1 MKNTGPIMGHPR
13 RTVNR
18 PARAFHRRLRTPTST
33 RGIRSP
39 LTWTRRLRR
48 IVSVSPPAES
58 KAARPAKTILTVDDD
73 RYVTDTFARM
83 LRLEGFTVHTALNAK
98 SGLELAAAKHPDA
111 IILDLRMPI
120 LSGLHF
126 LQRLRSRPRLHH
138 IPVAIVTGDYFVE
151 ADVTTELKEL
161 GALLRFKPI
170 WLDDLVTLARSL
182 VAS

>member
-1 MKNTGPIMGHPR
+1 M
-13 RTVNR
+13 
-18 PARAFHRRLRTPTST
+18 
-33 RGIRSP
+33 
-39 LTWTRRLRR
+39 
-48 IVSVSPPAES
+48 SPPAKS
-58 KAARPAKTILTVDDD
+58 KTAPPAPPAKAILIVDDD

-126 LQRLRSRPRLHH
+126 LQRLRSRPPLRH

-151 ADVTTELKEL
+151 DDVTTELKEL
-161 GALLRFKPI
+161 GALLRFKPL

>member
-1 MKNTGPIMGHPR
+1 MKKSGPSMGHPR

-18 PARAFHRRLRTPTST
+18 PSPALNRRLRTAAVNARDPFSLDVDSSTSQNRKREPTGRVQGRPTSQDFL
-33 RGIRSP
+33 I
-39 LTWTRRLRR
+39 
-48 IVSVSPPAES
+48 
-58 KAARPAKTILTVDDD
+58 VDDD
-73 RYVTDTFARM
+73 RDVTDTFVRM
-83 LRLEGFTVHTALNAK
+83 LRLEGFTVYSALNAK

-126 LQRLRSRPRLHH
+126 LQRLRSRPRLRH

-151 ADVTTELKEL
+151 ADVTTELKDL

-170 WLDDLVTLARSL
+170 WLDDLVTLARGL
-182 VAS
+182 AAS

>member
-1 MKNTGPIMGHPR
+1 M
-13 RTVNR
+13 
-18 PARAFHRRLRTPTST
+18 
-33 RGIRSP
+33 RSP
-39 LTWTRRLRR
+39 LTCTRRLRR
-48 IVSVSPPAES
+48 IVGVSPPAES
-58 KAARPAKTILTVDDD
+58 KAAPPAKTILIVDDD
-73 RYVTDTFARM
+73 RDVTDTFARM

-120 LSGLHF
+120 LTGLHF
-126 LQRLRSRPRLHH
+126 LQRLRSRPRLRH

-170 WLDDLVTLARSL
+170 WLDDLVTLARGL